1 LGRTAHRQVAE
12 TGRSRRKRVRVGDKN
27 TDGSLGGALHEEGAS
42 DVDSDDDEA
51 EVAAKAIRKTT
62 QDANPLLVSLEEKKE
77 VSASTLASQW
87 FSQPV
92 FGGVDMDALEEDDE
106 PLPPVAKGKG
116 KGMDAAA
123 AMAMDLSD
131 EEEEEEEEDV
141 PQRMVPKTPPARKKV
156 VAAVSGAGGA
166 LAAPA
171 MGKEG
176 KGAKGSIKAKAGDDD
191 WTDSV
196 TPSRKRKAEEEFE
209 EVAQHVDRDGSDSDS
224 DVSVEVRAIM
234 SVSDRVGFVS
244 PSLPLWRWTGSR
256 HGPWQESFYLFKG
269 ANGPCRMTG
278 C

>member
-1 LGRTAHRQVAE
+1 MLKQ
-12 TGRSRRKRVRVGDKN
+12 
-27 TDGSLGGALHEEGAS
+27 GG
-42 DVDSDDDEA
+42 
-51 EVAAKAIRKTT
+51 
-62 QDANPLLVSLEEKKE
+62 
-77 VSASTLASQW
+77 
-87 FSQPV
+87 
-92 FGGVDMDALEEDDE
+92 
-106 PLPPVAKGKG
+106 
-116 KGMDAAA
+116 
-123 AMAMDLSD
+123 
-131 EEEEEEEEDV
+131 
-141 PQRMVPKTPPARKKV
+141 
-156 VAAVSGAGGA
+156 GAGGA

-171 MGKEG
+171 MGNEG

-209 EVAQHVDRDGSDSDS
+209 EVAQHVDRDGSDS